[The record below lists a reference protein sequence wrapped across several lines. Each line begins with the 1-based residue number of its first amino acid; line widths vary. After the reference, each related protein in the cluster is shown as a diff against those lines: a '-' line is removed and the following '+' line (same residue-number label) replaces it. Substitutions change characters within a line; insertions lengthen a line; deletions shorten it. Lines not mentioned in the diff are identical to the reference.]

1 MRCTHYMKEEIIR
14 TSGEMMFRQYYE
26 VLNSNNPYFTGMN
39 YDNVIRAN
47 IRILEKKLSID
58 RIEVDN
64 LLMDKIRHKVRAYLY
79 AKTIRENNF

>member
-14 TSGEMMFRQYYE
+14 TSGEMMFHQYYE
-26 VLNSNNPYFTGMN
+26 MVNNKNPDFLGMN
-39 YDNVIRAN
+39 ENNIIRAN

-64 LLMDKIRHKVRAYLY
+64 LLMDKIRHKVRTYLY
-79 AKTIRENNF
+79 AKKNTRK

>member
-14 TSGEMMFRQYYE
+14 NSGEMMFRQHFE
-26 VLNSNNPYFTGMN
+26 VLHSNNPYFTGMSDEN
-39 YDNVIRAN
+39 IIRAN

-64 LLMDKIRHKVRAYLY
+64 LLMDKIRQKAKAYLY
-79 AKTIRENNF
+79 AKVIRENKF

>member
-14 TSGEMMFRQYYE
+14 NSGEMMFRQHFE
-26 VLNSNNPYFTGMN
+26 VLHSNNPYFTGMSDEN
-39 YDNVIRAN
+39 IIRVN

-64 LLMDKIRHKVRAYLY
+64 LLMDKIRHKAKAYLY
-79 AKTIRENNF
+79 AKVIRENKF

>member
-14 TSGEMMFRQYYE
+14 TSGEMMFHQYYE
-26 VLNSNNPYFTGMN
+26 MVNNKNPDFLGMN
-39 YDNVIRAN
+39 EDNIIRAN

-64 LLMDKIRHKVRAYLY
+64 LLMDKIRHKVRTYLY
-79 AKTIRENNF
+79 AKKIR

>member
-14 TSGEMMFRQYYE
+14 NSGEMMFRQHHE
-26 VLNSNNPYFTGMN
+26 VLHSNNPYFTGMSDEN
-39 YDNVIRAN
+39 IIRAN

-64 LLMDKIRHKVRAYLY
+64 LLMDKIRHKAKAYLY
-79 AKTIRENNF
+79 AKVIRENKF

>member
-14 TSGEMMFRQYYE
+14 NSGEMMFRQYFE
-26 VLNSNNPYFTGMN
+26 VLNSNNLYFTGMSDEN
-39 YDNVIRAN
+39 IIRAN

-64 LLMDKIRHKVRAYLY
+64 LLMDKIRHKAKAYLY
-79 AKTIRENNF
+79 AKVIRENKF